1 MSWWDFFGRNVD
13 KADFV
18 NDFLLKNQKPIP
30 AIRSLDQLEFT
41 IFDTETTGLS
51 IKDDYILS
59 FGGVKIQNAAI
70 QIQTAI
76 ELYPTSPK
84 SGKKTASIHGLVER
98 QNQIQIRDFATQSL
112 GYFGNSVLVAHHIG
126 FDTEMMQK
134 ACRPFGLEKLP
145 NPMIDTM
152 TMAIRLEL
160 GPHAVRSQINPSD
173 FGLDALCNRYQ
184 IPTEDRHTA
193 AGDAFLT
200 AQLLLKFLKKAHSK
214 GITNFGQLTRK
225 GF

>member
-1 MSWWDFFGRNVD
+1 MSFWDLFGKKVS

-18 NDFLLKNQKPIP
+18 EDFLLKNQKPIP

-41 IFDTETTGLS
+41 VFDTETTGLS
-51 IKDDYILS
+51 TKEDYILS
-59 FGGVKIQNAAI
+59 FGGVKIRNAAI
-70 QIQTAI
+70 QIETAI

-84 SGKKTASIHGLVER
+84 SGKKTASIHGLVQRE
-98 QNQIQIRDFATQSL
+98 NQIQIRDFAKQTL
-112 GYFGNSVLVAHHIG
+112 EYFGNSILVAHHIG

-134 ACRPFGLEKLP
+134 VCSPFGLEKLP

-160 GPHAVRSQINPSD
+160 GPRADRNQINPENYS
-173 FGLDALCNRYQ
+173 LDHLCERYQ
-184 IPTEDRHTA
+184 IQTDDRHTA
-193 AGDAFLT
+193 PGDAFLT
-200 AQLLLKFLKKAHSK
+200 AQLLLKFLKIAQAK
-214 GITNFGQLTRK
+214 GITNFAQLMRR

>member
-1 MSWWDFFGRNVD
+1 MSWWDLFGKHVD

-18 NDFLLKNQKPIP
+18 KAFLLQNQKPIP

-41 IFDTETTGLS
+41 VFDTETTGLS
-51 IKDDYILS
+51 IKEDYVLS
-59 FGGVKIQNAAI
+59 FGGVKIRNAAI
-70 QIQTAI
+70 QIETAI

-84 SGKKTASIHGLVER
+84 SGKKTASIHGLVQRE
-98 QNQIQIRDFATQSL
+98 NQIQIRDFANQSL
-112 GYFGNSVLVAHHIG
+112 EYFCNSILVAHHIG

-160 GPHAVRSQINPSD
+160 GPHADRSQINPSD
-173 FGLDALCNRYQ
+173 FGLDSLCKRYQ

-200 AQLLLKFLKKAHSK
+200 AQLFLKFLKIAQGK